1 MNEEWDIHS
10 SQRPSIRQFIDL
22 AKREHDAAMQALEPD
37 PNADPLTQLDMQW
50 AKESMKY
57 TTSQRSQFG
66 IPVKQ
71 APQPFML
78 MGLTLVFI
86 AIMIASFVF
95 KAYCVSFSFLPFII
109 LMLFGVRHQLR
120 FAKAQKDYL
129 AKRAQLIAQLGLKPE
144 QVPLAPV
151 VEKPLVHRT
160 PLLSAESQIR
170 QLQNYYH
177 GIHDQEQYRRSVKS
191 IIANAPEHERDYL
204 RALAAIE
211 SEWVEAR
218 LKYIR
223 FENGRREQRI
233 PRPANLVAIIPVCV
247 LFGGVAIIQYLSGGN
262 WLGLFGGITIVVV
275 VAMLALGTNQRAKQ
289 YRELEQYYAE
299 KRNQL
304 HGRFRDRTPF

>member
-10 SQRPSIRQFIDL
+10 SQRPSVRQFIDL

-37 PNADPLTQLDMQW
+37 PNADPLTQLDLQW

-57 TTSQRSQFG
+57 TTSERSQFG

-71 APQPFML
+71 KPQPFML

-86 AIMIASFVF
+86 AIASILVVS
-95 KAYCVSFSFLPFII
+95 KAYCISFFFLPFII

-129 AKRAQLIAQLGLKPE
+129 AKRAQLIAQLGLRPE

-160 PLLSAESQIR
+160 PLFSAESQIR
-170 QLQNYYH
+170 QLQHHYH
-177 GIHDQEQYRRSVKS
+177 GMHDQEQYRRSVKS

-211 SEWVEAR
+211 AEWVEAR

-233 PRPANLVAIIPVCV
+233 PQAMNQWLILIVCVVFAAVGFLSYFPSGNWFNLSIWIAIPSVIAIVAI
-247 LFGGVAIIQYLSGGN
+247 QSTKN
-262 WLGLFGGITIVVV
+262 
-275 VAMLALGTNQRAKQ
+275 AKK

-299 KRNQL
+299 KRNQVQS
-304 HGRFRDRTPF
+304 RFRDRTPF